1 VIEQESFDSFKK
13 LSKNRNLWIL
23 VIKLFGVFLEINF
36 ENSTNYFLM
45 LNNVYL
51 GPSENMPYVELLD

>member
-1 VIEQESFDSFKK
+1 MNF
-13 LSKNRNLWIL
+13 L
-23 VIKLFGVFLEINF
+23 VIKLFGDFLEINF